1 MELSTGEILVL
12 EQIAKGNRYLVSI
25 ALALKKSRK
34 QIYVYSKALV
44 DKNLADL
51 NKGNI
56 EPKRTTYLSLL
67 LQILGEIP
75 NLMPILSGPGIQ
87 IFTAMLK
94 PSTIEEIS
102 RETGYKKT
110 AIYKKLQEAKKRSLV
125 RKIFDTFEINDKMW
139 AGLREALEEIKKSEL
154 RTDLRIPV
162 SAIIYYK
169 KKDEIVFSSKE
180 EFDAPKTAFSA
191 YQDYGINLLTVTN
204 FYSLPKKKLTKE
216 DILRHSLYI
225 AEKDMDIRHLI
236 FIALFYAKYKK
247 EFKIKH
253 QILITLDAVFKGADI
268 KGYPKYNEIKERA
281 EVYNIEV

>member
-12 EQIAKGNRYLVSI
+12 EQIAKGNSSIVSI
-25 ALALKKSRK
+25 ALALKKSRQ
-34 QIYVYSKALV
+34 QIYVYSKALA
-44 DKNLADL
+44 DKSLAEL

-67 LQILGEIP
+67 LQLLGKIP
-75 NLMPILSGPGIQ
+75 NLVPILSDSGIQ

-94 PSTIEEIS
+94 PSTLEEIS
-102 RETGYKKT
+102 KETGYKKT
-110 AIYKKLQEAKKRSLV
+110 AIYKRLQEAKKRSLV

-169 KKDEIVFSSKE
+169 KRDEIVFSSKE
-180 EFDAPKTAFSA
+180 ELDAPKTAFSA
-191 YQDYGINLLTVTN
+191 YKDYGINLLTVTN

-225 AEKDMDIRHLI
+225 AEKDMDIRYLI

-253 QILITLDAVFKGADI
+253 QILINLDAVFKGADI